1 VINIFDLS
9 IVNMRYFEI
18 KLKVPVDKI
27 VDEAVTKIEKEIVLE
42 LEPPTKKML
51 NKIIKLRKEKEED
64 IMDNLYE
71 AVWMIL
77 NKNKTGKKISVETV
91 DKINIDL
98 INAILTAYFEWLNK
112 EQNSPN

>member
-1 VINIFDLS
+1 
-9 IVNMRYFEI
+9 MRYFEI
-18 KLKVPVDKI
+18 KLKVPEDKI
-27 VDEAVTKIEKEIVLE
+27 IDEVVTIVEKEIVLE

-51 NKIIKLRKEKEED
+51 NKIIKLRKEESED
-64 IMDNLYE
+64 VMDSLYE

-77 NKNKTGKKISVETV
+77 NKNKTGKKISIETV

-98 INAILTAYFEWLNK
+98 INAILTAYFGWLNK

>member
-1 VINIFDLS
+1 
-9 IVNMRYFEI
+9 MRYFEI
-18 KLKVPVDKI
+18 KLKVPEKKI
-27 VDEAVTKIEKEIVLE
+27 VDEIEIEAEKEIVLE

-51 NKIIKLRKEKEED
+51 NKIVKLRKEESEEV
-64 IMDNLYE
+64 MDNLYE

-77 NKNKTGKKISVETV
+77 NKNKTGKKISIETV

-98 INAILTAYFEWLNK
+98 INAILTAYFGWLNK